1 LVYDVGEGNRLVP
14 SLKLFKVE
22 HSACCLN
29 PSTLNLQPSTGL
41 GWRVQCFNLDSMLLT
56 VHDGKGQKDRTVP
69 LPARALREIREQMEF
84 VCRLHAQD
92 LAAGYAGTFLPR
104 QLEKK

>member
-1 LVYDVGEGNRLVP
+1 LIYDVGEGNRLVP

-41 GWRVQCFNLDSMLLT
+41 GLRVQCFNLDSMLLT
-56 VHDGKGQKDRTVP
+56 VHDGADGADR
-69 LPARALREIREQMEF
+69 
-84 VCRLHAQD
+84 
-92 LAAGYAGTFLPR
+92 AGPGGSR
-104 QLEKK
+104 QQNRY